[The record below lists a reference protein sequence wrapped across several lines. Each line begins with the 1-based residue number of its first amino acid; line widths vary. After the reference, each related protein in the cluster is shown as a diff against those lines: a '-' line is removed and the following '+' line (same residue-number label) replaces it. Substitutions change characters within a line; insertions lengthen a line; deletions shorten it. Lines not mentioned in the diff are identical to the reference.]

1 MRTVPSNSWKPD
13 CMSRIISEDQNE
25 QFLFELIRDKSRV
38 LNQPAFVIGGYVRDQ
53 IMGRRTKDIDIVCLG
68 SGINLARETAAALD
82 SAPEV
87 VIFKRFG
94 TAMFKWRG
102 VEMEFVGARKE
113 SYSPDSRKPA
123 VEEGT
128 LEDDQYRRDFTINA
142 LAYSLNKDFGAL
154 VDPFDGLED
163 IEQGIIR
170 TPLDPERTFSDDP
183 LRMMRAIRF
192 ATQLNFRI
200 EPATYEAIASASDR
214 ISIVSRE
221 RINVELEKILASS
234 KPSIGFSLLEETGL
248 LKHILPELVALKGV
262 DYVNG
267 RGHKDNFYHTLQEVD
282 NLAENTDNVWLR
294 WAAVFHDIAKPATKR
309 YDESAGWT
317 FHGHEALG
325 AKWIPR
331 IFRRL
336 KFPLDGKMKYVQK
349 LVRLH
354 LRPISLTKENITDSA
369 IRRLLYEAGDDLEDL
384 LMLCEADI
392 TSKNSKKVQRY
403 LKNYEMVREKLQEVE
418 ENDRIR
424 NWQPPV
430 DGELIMKTFDI
441 PPSRVVGDIKTAIRE
456 AILDGDIPND
466 FDAAYQFMLEEGRR
480 QGMEVKD

>member
-1 MRTVPSNSWKPD
+1 
-13 CMSRIISEDQNE
+13 MSRIISKDQNE
-25 QFLFELIRDKSRV
+25 QYLFELIHDKSRE
-38 LNQPAFVIGGYVRDQ
+38 LNQPAYVIGGYVRDQ
-53 IMGRRTKDIDIVCLG
+53 IMDRHTKDIDIVCLG
-68 SGINLARETAAALD
+68 SGIKLAEETAAALKPK
-82 SAPEV
+82 PEV
-87 VIFKRFG
+87 VVFKRFG
-94 TAMFKWRG
+94 TAMFKWRD

-142 LAYSLNKDFGAL
+142 LAYSLNEDFGAL
-154 VDPFDGLED
+154 VDPFGGVED
-163 IEQGIIR
+163 IEKGLIR

-200 EPATYEAIASASDR
+200 KSETYEAIAASSER
-214 ISIVSRE
+214 IAIVSKE

-234 KPSIGFSLLEETGL
+234 KPSIGFKILEETGL

-262 DYVNG
+262 DFVDG
-267 RGHKDNFYHTLQEVD
+267 RGHKDNFYHTLQVVD
-282 NLAENTDNVWLR
+282 NLAEKTDKIWLR

-309 YDESAGWT
+309 YDKEAGWT

-336 KFPLDGKMKYVQK
+336 KFPLDSKMKYVQK

-369 IRRLLYEAGDDLEDL
+369 IRRLLFEAGNDLEDL

-403 LKNYEMVREKLQEVE
+403 LNNYKMVREKLQEVE
-418 ENDRIR
+418 EKDRMR

-430 DGELIMKTFDI
+430 DGELIMETFDI
-441 PPSRVVGDIKTAIRE
+441 KPSRVVGDIKTAIRE

-466 FDAAYQFMLEEGRR
+466 FNAAYQYMLQEGRR
-480 QGMEVKD
+480 LGLETNQ